1 MKEINEN
8 LDFENLFK
16 KMKFSKID
24 FVRGLGIVEDRFE
37 LLFEFEN
44 ERINFEI
51 ETNFRVRNR
60 NNVLLS
66 FNDLYLDYNRKEM
79 SVRKYRSQT
88 NIEKSYLHKQLELLN
103 TILKDAKPKKIIT
116 KSYGDVNISF
126 AKDGIVL
133 EILNDTHLENA
144 SLYRIKYK
152 NAEIIY
158 TYECNIKNNQLVF
171 NKVNF

>member
-8 LDFENLFK
+8 LDLENLLK
-16 KMKFSKID
+16 KMKISKIG

-37 LLFEFEN
+37 LSFEFEN
-44 ERINFEI
+44 ERIDFEI

-66 FNDLYLDYNRKEM
+66 FNDLYLDYTRKEM

-88 NIEKSYLHKQLELLN
+88 NIEKSYLYKQLELLN
-103 TILKDAKPKKIIT
+103 TILKDAKPKKVIT
-116 KSYGDVNISF
+116 KSYGDVNILF

-144 SLYRIKYK
+144 SLYRIIYK
-152 NAEIIY
+152 NTEIIY
-158 TYECNIKNNQLVF
+158 T
-171 NKVNF
+171 